1 MKKFLIPILA
11 VIPIGANAVSL
22 DPSVGLQGCTSV
34 TCPTSST
41 AIVYEMTHVSGV
53 CSSYTTNCLYNSAN
67 GYYLKYQSCTGG
79 CNEDYLVLESQNL
92 SDESAYG
99 AVCNLNFTNTTRN
112 ICTCGTQCDSCGASI
127 MPIWSSPKTGY
138 QSLTEFSC
146 GLTTGCECTQSTK
159 YRCAAGYYGTAS
171 YSQLNGYRGCTRC
184 PSSGGVYGTIAAG
197 NGTTKTSCYI
207 PTTSTLTDGAGS
219 YQYTSNCYYTE

>member
-11 VIPIGANAVSL
+11 FVPIGANAVSL
-22 DPSVGLQGCTSV
+22 DPSVGLQGCVSA

-53 CSSYTTNCLYNSAN
+53 CSSYTTKCLYNSAN

-79 CNEDYLVLESQNL
+79 CNADYLVLESQNL

-112 ICTCGTQCDSCGASI
+112 ICTCGTQCDSCGAGI

-184 PSSGGVYGTIAAG
+184 PSSGGVYGTSAAG
-197 NGTTKTSCYI
+197 STEITSCYM
-207 PTTSTLTDGAGS
+207 PSGKSMTDDVGT
-219 YQYTSNCYYTE
+219 YEYTSNCYYTE